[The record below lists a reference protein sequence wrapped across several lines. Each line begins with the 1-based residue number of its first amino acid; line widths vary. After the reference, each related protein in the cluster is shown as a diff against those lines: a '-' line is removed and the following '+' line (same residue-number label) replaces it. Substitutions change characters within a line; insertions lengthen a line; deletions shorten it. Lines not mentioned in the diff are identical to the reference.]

1 MGLPIIE
8 NEMVL
13 LVRFA
18 HNWNNGM
25 LELWN
30 DGFWL
35 PESLQL
41 GADNGMVGLENQSEY
56 NCIDILVIVAY
67 FGAKAEN
74 ACLTGIIIK
83 CSFNIFCRMDLFP
96 LSMASLPTFHYSI
109 IPFRWHKINVVK
121 ICVISIYYRNSET

>member
-1 MGLPIIE
+1 
-8 NEMVL
+8 
-13 LVRFA
+13 
-18 HNWNNGM
+18 M

-67 FGAKAEN
+67 FLGKSR
-74 ACLTGIIIK
+74 K
-83 CSFNIFCRMDLFP
+83 CMS
-96 LSMASLPTFHYSI
+96 SGHH
-109 IPFRWHKINVVK
+109 HKM
-121 ICVISIYYRNSET
+121 